1 MQFRTRRSRLEAK
14 HCAAMWCLRSA
25 GDMQRVRL
33 RLRGSRTLAGRLEIS
48 ATAVRLLGRSAR
60 FPTQLKDAELGDGQH
75 RDDPCGHCYRIE
87 HFFLLLRPLRSQT
100 ATTRIWY
107 AFYPFKQSGLHTR
120 RLGESLMLSQ
130 TLLSVH
136 RSVLFFTPYLLHSVQ
151 SRVLERSVTNTC
163 YLRRSW
169 TDLFPRLSRN
179 CAPVGLVRNR
189 I

>member
-1 MQFRTRRSRLEAK
+1 MRSLLPYRT
-14 HCAAMWCLRSA
+14 
-25 GDMQRVRL
+25 
-33 RLRGSRTLAGRLEIS
+33 
-48 ATAVRLLGRSAR
+48 
-60 FPTQLKDAELGDGQH
+60 
-75 RDDPCGHCYRIE
+75 
-87 HFFLLLRPLRSQT
+87 FFLLLRPLRSQT

-151 SRVLERSVTNTC
+151 SHVLERSVTNTC

-179 CAPVGLVRNR
+179 CAPIVL
-189 I
+189 